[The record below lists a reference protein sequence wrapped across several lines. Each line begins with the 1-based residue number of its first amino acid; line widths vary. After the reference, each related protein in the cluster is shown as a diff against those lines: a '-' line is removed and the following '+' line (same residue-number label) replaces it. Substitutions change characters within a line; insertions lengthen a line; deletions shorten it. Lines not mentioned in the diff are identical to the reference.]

1 MLELL
6 YTALLYLIQPLIWIR
21 LWVRGRKAPAYR
33 KRWGERY
40 GFYRHPLKPGGIMLH
55 SVSVGETLAAIPLVR
70 ALRHR
75 YPDLPITVTTMTP
88 TGSERVQS
96 AFGKDVQHVY
106 LPYDLPDALNRFLNK
121 VDPKLVLIMETE
133 LWPNL
138 IAALHKRKI
147 PLVIANAR
155 LSARSAAGYAKLG
168 KFVRRLLRRITLI
181 AAQNE
186 EDGAR
191 FVALGAK
198 NNQVTVTGSLKFDIS
213 VTPQLAAKAVTLR
226 RQWAPHRPVWIAT
239 STHEGEESVV
249 IAAHQALLQQ
259 FPNLLLILVPR
270 HPERFP
276 DAINLVRQ
284 AGLSYITRSS
294 GEVPSTS
301 TQVVVGDTMGEL
313 MLLYG
318 IADLAFVGGSLVE
331 RGGHNPLEAAAHAI
345 PVLMGPHTF
354 NFKDICA
361 RLEQASGLIT
371 VTDATTLAKEVSSL
385 LTDADYRS
393 FYGRHAVEVL
403 YQNQGAVIAAHQALL
418 QQFPNLLLILVPRH
432 PERFPDAINL
442 VRQAGLSY
450 ITRSSGEVPS
460 TSTQVVVGDTMGE
473 LMLLYGIADLAFVG
487 GSLVERGG
495 HNPLEAAA
503 HAIPV
508 LMGPHTFNF
517 KDICAR
523 LEQASGLITVT
534 DATTLAKEVSSLL
547 TDADYRSFYGR
558 HAVEV
563 LYQNQGALQRLLQLL
578 EPYLPPK
585 TH

>member
-1 MLELL
+1 
-6 YTALLYLIQPLIWIR
+6 
-21 LWVRGRKAPAYR
+21 
-33 KRWGERY
+33 
-40 GFYRHPLKPGGIMLH
+40 
-55 SVSVGETLAAIPLVR
+55 
-70 ALRHR
+70 
-75 YPDLPITVTTMTP
+75 
-88 TGSERVQS
+88 
-96 AFGKDVQHVY
+96 
-106 LPYDLPDALNRFLNK
+106 
-121 VDPKLVLIMETE
+121 
-133 LWPNL
+133 
-138 IAALHKRKI
+138 AALHKRHI

-168 KFVRRLLRRITLI
+168 KFVRTLLRRITLI

-186 EDGAR
+186 EDGER

-239 STHEGEESVV
+239 STHDGEESIV
-249 IAAHQALLQQ
+249 IAAHQALLHQ

-294 GEVPSTS
+294 GEVPSAS

-361 RLEQASGLIT
+361 RLDQASGLIT
-371 VTDATTLAKEVSSL
+371 ITDAATLAKEVSSL
-385 LTDADYRS
+385 LTDADYR
-393 FYGRHAVEVL
+393 
-403 YQNQGAVIAAHQALL
+403 N
-418 QQFPNLLLILVPRH
+418 
-432 PERFPDAINL
+432 
-442 VRQAGLSY
+442 
-450 ITRSSGEVPS
+450 
-460 TSTQVVVGDTMGE
+460 
-473 LMLLYGIADLAFVG
+473 
-487 GSLVERGG
+487 
-495 HNPLEAAA
+495 
-503 HAIPV
+503 
-508 LMGPHTFNF
+508 
-517 KDICAR
+517 
-523 LEQASGLITVT
+523 
-534 DATTLAKEVSSLL
+534 
-547 TDADYRSFYGR
+547 FYGR

>member
-1 MLELL
+1 MLQLL
-6 YTALLYLIQPLIWIR
+6 YTTLLYLIQPLIWVR

-75 YPDLPITVTTMTP
+75 YPELPITVTTMTP
-88 TGSERVQS
+88 TGSERVMS

-106 LPYDLPDALNRFLNK
+106 LPYDLPGALNRFLNK

-138 IAALHKRKI
+138 IAILHQRHI

-155 LSARSAAGYAKLG
+155 LSARSAAGYAKLDG
-168 KFVRRLLRRITLI
+168 FIRRLLQRITLI

-186 EDGAR
+186 EDGER
-191 FVALGAK
+191 FITLGAK
-198 NNQVTVTGSLKFDIS
+198 PNQLTVTGSLKFDIS

-239 STHEGEESVV
+239 STHDGEESII

-276 DAINLVRQ
+276 DAVNLVRN
-284 AGLSYITRSS
+284 AGLSFITRSS
-294 GEVPSTS
+294 GEVPSSS
-301 TQVVVGDTMGEL
+301 TQVVIGDTMGEL

-318 IADLAFVGGSLVE
+318 IADLAFVGGSLVD
-331 RGGHNPLEAAAHAI
+331 RGGHNPLEPAAHAI
-345 PVLMGPHTF
+345 PVLMGPHTI
-354 NFKDICA
+354 NFKDICG
-361 RLEQASGLIT
+361 RLSQADGLIT
-371 VTDATTLAKEVSSL
+371 VVDDHSLVKEIAAL
-385 LTDADYRS
+385 LTDDDYR
-393 FYGRHAVEVL
+393 
-403 YQNQGAVIAAHQALL
+403 N
-418 QQFPNLLLILVPRH
+418 
-432 PERFPDAINL
+432 
-442 VRQAGLSY
+442 
-450 ITRSSGEVPS
+450 
-460 TSTQVVVGDTMGE
+460 
-473 LMLLYGIADLAFVG
+473 
-487 GSLVERGG
+487 
-495 HNPLEAAA
+495 
-503 HAIPV
+503 
-508 LMGPHTFNF
+508 
-517 KDICAR
+517 
-523 LEQASGLITVT
+523 
-534 DATTLAKEVSSLL
+534 
-547 TDADYRSFYGR
+547 FYGR

-563 LYQNQGALQRLLQLL
+563 LYQNQGALQRLLHLL

>member
-1 MLELL
+1 
-6 YTALLYLIQPLIWIR
+6 
-21 LWVRGRKAPAYR
+21 
-33 KRWGERY
+33 
-40 GFYRHPLKPGGIMLH
+40 
-55 SVSVGETLAAIPLVR
+55 
-70 ALRHR
+70 
-75 YPDLPITVTTMTP
+75 
-88 TGSERVQS
+88 
-96 AFGKDVQHVY
+96 
-106 LPYDLPDALNRFLNK
+106 
-121 VDPKLVLIMETE
+121 
-133 LWPNL
+133 
-138 IAALHKRKI
+138 HKRHI

-155 LSARSAAGYAKLG
+155 LSARSAAGYTKLG
-168 KFVRRLLRRITLI
+168 KFVRTLLRRITLI

-186 EDGAR
+186 EDGER

-239 STHEGEESVV
+239 STHDGEESIV
-249 IAAHQALLQQ
+249 IAAHQALLHQ

-294 GEVPSTS
+294 GEVPSAS

-371 VTDATTLAKEVSSL
+371 ITDAATLAKEVSSL
-385 LTDADYRS
+385 LTDADYR
-393 FYGRHAVEVL
+393 
-403 YQNQGAVIAAHQALL
+403 N
-418 QQFPNLLLILVPRH
+418 
-432 PERFPDAINL
+432 
-442 VRQAGLSY
+442 
-450 ITRSSGEVPS
+450 
-460 TSTQVVVGDTMGE
+460 
-473 LMLLYGIADLAFVG
+473 
-487 GSLVERGG
+487 
-495 HNPLEAAA
+495 
-503 HAIPV
+503 
-508 LMGPHTFNF
+508 
-517 KDICAR
+517 
-523 LEQASGLITVT
+523 
-534 DATTLAKEVSSLL
+534 
-547 TDADYRSFYGR
+547 FYGR

>member
-1 MLELL
+1 MLQLL
-6 YTALLYLIQPLIWIR
+6 YTTLFYLIQPLIWLR

-40 GFYRHPLKPGGIMLH
+40 GFYKQPLKPGGILMH

-88 TGSERVQS
+88 TGSERVLS
-96 AFGKDVQHVY
+96 AFGNDVQHVY
-106 LPYDLPDALNRFLNK
+106 LPYDLPDALNRFLNA
-121 VDPKLVLIMETE
+121 VDPKLVLVMETE

-138 IAALHKRKI
+138 IAALHTRKI

-155 LSARSAAGYAKLG
+155 LSARSAKGYAKLG
-168 KFVRRLLRRITLI
+168 DFIRTLLRRITLI

-186 EDGAR
+186 EDGER
-191 FVALGAK
+191 FIALGAK
-198 NNQVTVTGSLKFDIS
+198 RNQLTVTGSLKFDIS
-213 VTPQLAAKAVTLR
+213 VTPQLASRAVTLR

-239 STHEGEESVV
+239 STHEGEESAV
-249 IAAHQALLQQ
+249 IEAHQTLLRE

-294 GEVPSTS
+294 GEVPSGS

-318 IADLAFVGGSLVE
+318 IADLAFVCGSLVE

-361 RLEQASGLIT
+361 RLTQADGLIT
-371 VTDATTLAKEVSSL
+371 VTDVASLSKEVASL
-385 LTDADYRS
+385 LTDEDYR
-393 FYGRHAVEVL
+393 
-403 YQNQGAVIAAHQALL
+403 N
-418 QQFPNLLLILVPRH
+418 
-432 PERFPDAINL
+432 
-442 VRQAGLSY
+442 
-450 ITRSSGEVPS
+450 
-460 TSTQVVVGDTMGE
+460 
-473 LMLLYGIADLAFVG
+473 
-487 GSLVERGG
+487 
-495 HNPLEAAA
+495 
-503 HAIPV
+503 
-508 LMGPHTFNF
+508 
-517 KDICAR
+517 
-523 LEQASGLITVT
+523 
-534 DATTLAKEVSSLL
+534 
-547 TDADYRSFYGR
+547 FYGR

-585 TH
+585 AH

>member
-1 MLELL
+1 MLQLL
-6 YTALLYLIQPLIWIR
+6 YTLLFYFIQPLIWVR

-40 GFYRHPLKPGGIMLH
+40 GYYKKSLKPGGILMH

-88 TGSERVQS
+88 TGSERVMS
-96 AFGKDVQHVY
+96 AFGGDVQHVY
-106 LPYDLPDALNRFLNK
+106 LPYDLPGALNRFLNTF
-121 VDPKLVLIMETE
+121 DPKLVLIMETE

-138 IAALHKRKI
+138 ITALHRRHI

-155 LSARSAAGYAKLG
+155 LSARSAVGYAKLG
-168 KFVRRLLRRITLI
+168 KFIHTLLRRITLI

-186 EDGAR
+186 EDGER
-191 FVALGAK
+191 FIALGAK
-198 NNQVTVTGSLKFDIS
+198 RNQLTVTGSLKFDIS
-213 VTPQLAAKAVTLR
+213 VTPQLAAKAITLR

-239 STHEGEESVV
+239 STHEGEESIVLE
-249 IAAHQALLQQ
+249 AHQALLKQ
-259 FPNLLLILVPR
+259 FPDLLLILVPR

-294 GEVPSTS
+294 GEVPSAS
-301 TQVVVGDTMGEL
+301 TQVVVGDSMGEL

-331 RGGHNPLEAAAHAI
+331 RGGHNPLEPAAHAI
-345 PVLMGPHTF
+345 PVLMGPHIF
-354 NFKDICA
+354 NFKDICS
-361 RLEQASGLIT
+361 RLEQASGLII
-371 VTDATTLAKEVSSL
+371 VTDAGSLSKEISSL
-385 LTDADYRS
+385 LTDEDYR
-393 FYGRHAVEVL
+393 
-403 YQNQGAVIAAHQALL
+403 N
-418 QQFPNLLLILVPRH
+418 
-432 PERFPDAINL
+432 
-442 VRQAGLSY
+442 
-450 ITRSSGEVPS
+450 
-460 TSTQVVVGDTMGE
+460 
-473 LMLLYGIADLAFVG
+473 
-487 GSLVERGG
+487 
-495 HNPLEAAA
+495 
-503 HAIPV
+503 
-508 LMGPHTFNF
+508 
-517 KDICAR
+517 
-523 LEQASGLITVT
+523 
-534 DATTLAKEVSSLL
+534 
-547 TDADYRSFYGR
+547 FYGR

>member
-1 MLELL
+1 MLQLL
-6 YTALLYLIQPLIWIR
+6 YTTLFYLIQPLIWLR

-40 GFYRHPLKPGGIMLH
+40 GYYKQPLKPGGILMH

-88 TGSERVQS
+88 TGSERVLS
-96 AFGKDVQHVY
+96 AFGNDVQHVY
-106 LPYDLPDALNRFLNK
+106 LPYDLPDALNRFLNA
-121 VDPKLVLIMETE
+121 VDPKLVLVMETE

-138 IAALHKRKI
+138 IAALHKRQI

-155 LSARSAAGYAKLG
+155 LSARSAKGYARLG
-168 KFVRRLLRRITLI
+168 DFIRTLLRRITLI

-186 EDGAR
+186 EDGER
-191 FVALGAK
+191 FIALGAK
-198 NNQVTVTGSLKFDIS
+198 RNQLTVTGSLKFDIS
-213 VTPQLAAKAVTLR
+213 VTPQLASRAVTLR

-239 STHEGEESVV
+239 STHEGEESAV
-249 IAAHQALLQQ
+249 IEAHRTLLRE

-294 GEVPSTS
+294 GEVPSSS

-361 RLEQASGLIT
+361 RLTQADGLIT
-371 VTDATTLAKEVSSL
+371 VADVASLSKEVASL
-385 LTDADYRS
+385 LTDEDYR
-393 FYGRHAVEVL
+393 
-403 YQNQGAVIAAHQALL
+403 N
-418 QQFPNLLLILVPRH
+418 
-432 PERFPDAINL
+432 
-442 VRQAGLSY
+442 
-450 ITRSSGEVPS
+450 
-460 TSTQVVVGDTMGE
+460 
-473 LMLLYGIADLAFVG
+473 
-487 GSLVERGG
+487 
-495 HNPLEAAA
+495 
-503 HAIPV
+503 
-508 LMGPHTFNF
+508 
-517 KDICAR
+517 
-523 LEQASGLITVT
+523 
-534 DATTLAKEVSSLL
+534 
-547 TDADYRSFYGR
+547 FYGR

-585 TH
+585 AH